1 MAAGLLTRRRALQMA
16 AIAAG
21 GLAAPAVRRA
31 AAETA
36 TAQRGIVLAWHTNI
50 AARWLD
56 PQQHDGTATP
66 DNFLNALHDGLI
78 KNSGTRKFDHLALA
92 ERYEF
97 AEDAKSCTF
106 VLRSGLKFHDGS
118 PVSPQDVKWSFEHYR
133 GAWKGVL
140 AKRTQDIEIN
150 GGNTVRFH
158 FNEPFLD
165 FPILMGTSNVCGAGW
180 VVPAKYQNIMRKWGR
195 TGSCRSRSARVPTGS
210 SRNSRAFGSIS
221 RRSTATTA
229 RSTQSS

>member
-1 MAAGLLTRRRALQMA
+1 MGAGLLTRRRALQMA

-36 TAQRGIVLAWHTNI
+36 TAQRGMVLAWHTNI

-78 KNSGTRKFDHLALA
+78 KNSGTQKFDHLALA

-97 AEDAKSCTF
+97 VEDAKSWLHIDIPAW
-106 VLRSGLKFHDGS
+106 VDRPKPGRRMGAEANGARLLYALLK
-118 PVSPQDVKWSFEHYR
+118 ERY
-133 GAWKGVL
+133 
-140 AKRTQDIEIN
+140 
-150 GGNTVRFH
+150 
-158 FNEPFLD
+158 
-165 FPILMGTSNVCGAGW
+165 
-180 VVPAKYQNIMRKWGR
+180 GR
-195 TGSCRSRSARVPTGS
+195 
-210 SRNSRAFGSIS
+210 
-221 RRSTATTA
+221 
-229 RSTQSS
+229 